1 MRSIVLDTETDFP
14 GWRRAAR
21 ALALEGVAPEDALWS
36 VSEPT
41 DLFAAPA
48 LDASPPAGT
57 FSVPR
62 ALVDLAEIAIQAR
75 DAERFALLY
84 RLVWRAHHGEKH
96 LLEDAADPQVQRVQ
110 RLAQAVRRDT
120 HKMRAFVRFREV
132 RDTGGLGPSP
142 APVDD
147 AQDDGAHDAPV
158 RAPAADF
165 APPGLH
171 EAPGPAPSP
180 APRAASA
187 ADPVRAGSSREGVLA
202 AIAARPAGEPAPARY
217 VAWFEPDH
225 FIVEANAPFFVR
237 RFATMQWSILTP
249 DRCAHWDGEALT
261 FTPGADRSQLP
272 DDDAL
277 AEYWRVYFSSIFNPA
292 RLKVGAMTS
301 EMPRKYWKNLPEA
314 AAIPGLIRDAQ
325 SRTEQMV
332 EHPTLSPHR
341 DRKMPRI
348 AAAAPADAQPATAA
362 HLSGDLVALATEAA
376 ACRRCPLWEPATQTV
391 FGEGPADARLMFVGE
406 QPGDQEDL
414 AGRPFIGPAGQ
425 LFDRALAE
433 AGIDRTAVY
442 VTNSVKHFKFEA
454 RGRRRIHVKPG
465 VTEINACNVWLQA
478 ERAAIRP
485 ALTVALGATAARAV
499 LGRTVTI
506 GRERSRPIAL
516 DGNAQAFV
524 TVHPSYLLRLPD
536 EDAKAREYAAFV
548 EDLKHAASLLA

>member
-48 LDASPPAGT
+48 PDASPPAGT

-62 ALVDLAEIAIQAR
+62 ALVDLAETAIQAR

-142 APVDD
+142 APIDD
-147 AQDDGAHDAPV
+147 ATDDGAHDTDT
-158 RAPAADF
+158 RTPAAGP
-165 APPGLH
+165 ARPGLH
-171 EAPGPAPSP
+171 EAPGY
-180 APRAASA
+180 APRAAPV
-187 ADPVRAGSSREGVLA
+187 ADPAGTDLLA
-202 AIAARPAGEPAPARY
+202 TIAARPAGELSPARY

-277 AEYWRVYFSSIFNPA
+277 AEYWRAYFSSIFNPA
-292 RLKVGAMTS
+292 RLKIGAMTS

-325 SRTEQMV
+325 SRTDQMV
-332 EHPTLSPHR
+332 EHPTISPPKE
-341 DRKMPRI
+341 RKMPKVP
-348 AAAAPADAQPATAA
+348 ATAPADALPATAA

-433 AGIDRTAVY
+433 AGIDRATVY
-442 VTNSVKHFKFEA
+442 VTNSVKHFKFEP

-465 VTEINACNVWLQA
+465 ATEINACNVWLQA
-478 ERAAIRP
+478 ERAAIKP

-548 EDLKHAASLLA
+548 EDLRHAASLLA

>member
-1 MRSIVLDTETDFP
+1 MHSIVLDTETDFP

-21 ALALEGVAPEDALWS
+21 ALALEGVAPEDAVWS
-36 VSEPT
+36 VTEAA

-48 LDASPPAGT
+48 PEAAPPAGT

-62 ALVDLAEIAIQAR
+62 ALVDLAETAIQAR

-132 RDTGGLGPSP
+132 RDTGGLGASP
-142 APVDD
+142 APSDDTPDD
-147 AQDDGAHDAPV
+147 AQDEGVRDASGPP
-158 RAPAADF
+158 PAAG
-165 APPGLH
+165 PERPGLH
-171 EAPGPAPSP
+171 EASRAAPSP
-180 APRAASA
+180 GPRTAPAVGPGSA
-187 ADPVRAGSSREGVLA
+187 DLLA
-202 AIAARPAGEPAPARY
+202 AIAARPAGEFAPARY

-277 AEYWRVYFSSIFNPA
+277 AEYWRAYFSSIFNPA

-332 EHPTLSPHR
+332 ERPTISPPR
-341 DRKMPRI
+341 ERKMPKVP
-348 AAAAPADAQPATAA
+348 AAPADALPATAA
-362 HLSGDLVALATEAA
+362 HLSGDLVALAAEAA

-433 AGIDRTAVY
+433 AGIDRSTVY
-442 VTNSVKHFKFEA
+442 VTNSVKHFKFEP
-454 RGRRRIHVKPG
+454 RGKRRIHVKPG
-465 VTEINACNVWLQA
+465 ATEINACNVWLQA
-478 ERAAIRP
+478 ERAAIKP

-548 EDLKHAASLLA
+548 EDLRHAASLLA